1 MRRRGREPGREMG
14 GKRERNGGGGVIT
27 QIIEIGRRSPLIL
40 QNRIR
45 SIKPGLK

>member
-1 MRRRGREPGREMG
+1 MRRRGRKPGGRAEREGGMG
-14 GKRERNGGGGVIT
+14 GGRVIT